1 MDSTYGPLDNYGL
14 HKYALIGD
22 DEGVRRALSKGADI
36 NALDTAGRTA
46 LMCVVAGEHWQN
58 IDAYDASFMSP
69 KRLNALKIILSQPDI
84 SLFTLNAPHSSM
96 NGVIPLCMAAWL
108 NQPDAVQMLLEES
121 VDSVS
126 VDGMDAHGATAL
138 MYAARDG
145 SLEVVRVLLS
155 HGARPDFR
163 DRNHRTSVQFAL
175 PYPQIL
181 WLCETVLRRHRWRE
195 SKSADRTRLCLGTE
209 RIIELA
215 CASMPSTEDLEPP
228 PLSIFTQ
235 EAIARLTNTL
245 VSCIRSCDVA
255 FMHSLLFSPAVHA
268 SSPPALYPMS
278 VPPLV
283 NVQDANGWSLI
294 HHCCAAE
301 YPSIEILDTLYCAGA
316 DVSAFTAQEQ
326 QTPLHVLA
334 RFAHSTSAHDYSDSI
349 HSLQQ
354 FTLHLVQDLRAP
366 LLARDKDDETCIH
379 LAAEHG
385 HSIELLM
392 LLIECDSTGA
402 VRKMRNS
409 RGLTPL
415 EVAKKEFAHAFVSEK
430 DNIPASALSNC
441 NMRPSD
447 SFASLS
453 SLSDLKSPYHGII
466 SDGSSIFSS
475 SDTFDVGETTHQLLL
490 NLRAT
495 STTLAHPRD
504 PAHIQSLEDRLD
516 ETSAQCNSIVIHF
529 RSRIEEAARVVDDLK
544 KSAARIGAVR
554 DGVVLATRSKSIM
567 RQIKP
572 MTVTSRRRQRDSE
585 DSQTTAVHGTGSSVV
600 DDDAGSAPSSPSSLN
615 RQLTDRVSTGVQT
628 TLLDLFVVT
637 NSPSPSDAAWTE
649 RFVRSPESGACRAHF
664 EGIWDAECQLAQIRQ
679 QQIERASSV
688 TPTPTSPGSVEASKS
703 TLRLKHIIKKKKKL
717 EDKIMEIE
725 ADSDHLRLLKKDTMT
740 GPSRVK
746 AWLKRMMV
754 TTAAAQAVEPSQ
766 QALPKLQIV
775 LDLEDQGSCFVGHE
789 IKRPH
794 SHAAPKSTT
803 KSGDALDASIDNALR
818 TSPIV
823 LENAHRDLIS
833 IGECLAAAE
842 QFIDSANH
850 SISRTQR
857 IVKRALK
864 KREALIADLHAAATA
879 EALHPQT
886 SDLLSAAADT
896 SADTLSP
903 GLLGYTTALSLSAR
917 PSLASISTIYS
928 TASSVASVAATLTE
942 NDDEDTRIIRRLLL
956 RKIEAQ
962 TSGAWDEVDKV
973 TGWLSIVKESV
984 RSVKRRAYL

>member
-22 DEGVRRALSKGADI
+22 DEGVRRSLSEGADI
-36 NALDTAGRTA
+36 NALDTAGRSA
-46 LMCVVAGEHWQN
+46 LMCVVAGENWRN
-58 IDAYDASFMSP
+58 VDACDASFMTP
-69 KRLNALKIILSQPDI
+69 KRLNALKIILNQPDI
-84 SLFTLNAPHSSM
+84 SLFSLNAPHSSM

-108 NQPDAVQMLLEES
+108 NQPQAVRMLLEES

-145 SLEVVRVLLS
+145 SLEVVRALLS
-155 HGARPDFR
+155 NGARPDFR
-163 DRNHRTSVQFAL
+163 DRNYRTSIQFAL
-175 PYPQIL
+175 SYPQIL
-181 WLCETVLRRHRWRE
+181 WLFETVLRRHRWRE

-209 RIIELA
+209 RVIELA
-215 CASMPSTEDLEPP
+215 CASMPFSEDLEPP

-235 EAIARLTNTL
+235 EATSRFTNTL
-245 VSCIRSCDVA
+245 VSCIRSSDVA
-255 FMHSLLFSPAVHA
+255 FIHSLLFSPAVHA

-283 NVQDANGWSLI
+283 NLPDSDGWSLI

-326 QTPLHVLA
+326 QTPLHILA
-334 RFAHSTSAHDYSDSI
+334 RFARSSVQDYSDSI

-354 FTLHLVQDLRAP
+354 FTLHLIQDLRAP
-366 LLARDKDDETCIH
+366 LLARDKDEETCIH
-379 LAAEHG
+379 IAAEHG
-385 HSIELLM
+385 HSVELLM
-392 LLIECDSTGA
+392 LLLECDSTGT

-409 RGLTPL
+409 RGLTPF
-415 EVAKKEFAHAFVSEK
+415 EVAKKEFHHAFVTEN

-453 SLSDLKSPYHGII
+453 SFSDLKLFYSGIV
-466 SDGSSIFSS
+466 SDGSSIYSS
-475 SDTFDVGETTHQLLL
+475 SDAFDVVAATHLLL
-490 NLRAT
+490 QNLRAT
-495 STTLAHPRD
+495 SITHNHPKNL
-504 PAHIQSLEDRLD
+504 AHIQSLEDRLD
-516 ETSAQCNSIVIHF
+516 ETLSQCNSIVVHF
-529 RSRIEEAARVVDDLK
+529 RSRIEEASRVVSDLQ
-544 KSAARIGAVR
+544 KSADRINAVR
-554 DGVVLATRSKSIM
+554 DGVALATRSKSIM

-572 MTVTSRRRQRDSE
+572 MSSKRRQRDSE
-585 DSQTTAVHGTGSSVV
+585 DSQTTAVHPDDGT
-600 DDDAGSAPSSPSSLN
+600 ASAPSAPQTHTRHGDN
-615 RQLTDRVSTGVQT
+615 NRVSTGVQT
-628 TLLDLFVVT
+628 TLLDMFVVN
-637 NSPSPSDAAWTE
+637 NSPSPSDAAWME

-664 EGIWDAECQLAQIRQ
+664 EVIWDAECQLSQIRQ
-679 QQIERASSV
+679 HQTQRSLSS
-688 TPTPTSPGSVEASKS
+688 TPVSPISNDSSKS
-703 TLRLKHIIKKKKKL
+703 TLKLKHIMKKKKKL
-717 EDKIMEIE
+717 EDKILELE
-725 ADSDHLRLLKKDTMT
+725 SDSDHLRFLKKDSISGT
-740 GPSRVK
+740 SRVK

-754 TTAAAQAVEPSQ
+754 STAAEPQRSSS
-766 QALPKLQIV
+766 KLEVV
-775 LDLEDQGSCFVGHE
+775 LDPQDENTCNVGHE
-789 IKRPH
+789 TKRP
-794 SHAAPKSTT
+794 SPNPTSKPPST
-803 KSGDALDASIDNALR
+803 KSGDVLDASIDNALR
-818 TSPIV
+818 TSPVV
-823 LENAHRDLIS
+823 LENAHRDLLS
-833 IGECLAAAE
+833 INECLAAAQ

-864 KREALIADLHAAATA
+864 KRETMLADLQAAVAA
-879 EALHPQT
+879 ESLQQQEQQ
-886 SDLLSAAADT
+886 LLAD
-896 SADTLSP
+896 SEDTLSP
-903 GLLGYTTALSLSAR
+903 GMLGYNAAISAR

-928 TASSVASVAATLTE
+928 TTSSIVSVAATLTE

-984 RSVKRRAYL
+984 RSVKRRACL